1 LFPFGISGS
10 CAAGTFPSAPSV
22 ATPSATPF
30 CAVIAAVMSEGF
42 ARFRARSST
51 YALVA
56 IVGGVV
62 VVGTVA
68 GGVVGSSANAAVIG
82 ATVDTASAA
91 KSPNV
96 MIGRFIVMIECF
108 IVRILLFLHQPVNLN
123 DGLN

>member
-1 LFPFGISGS
+1 
-10 CAAGTFPSAPSV
+10 
-22 ATPSATPF
+22 
-30 CAVIAAVMSEGF
+30 MSEGF

-62 VVGTVA
+62 VGGVA
-68 GGVVGSSANAAVIG
+68 GVAGSSANADAIG
-82 ATVDTASAA
+82 ATVRAA

-96 MIGRFIVMIECF
+96 MIDRFIVMIECF

-123 DGLN
+123 DGLF